1 MWADRCTQ
9 RPHCA
14 LCALNTNDI
23 CPSSTTGLSSGYS
36 IKPSS
41 PSSFLPRTLQL
52 QIKCKSRPVRTLSQN
67 RILVESKCF
76 KVHIYRCQA
85 GSSAGLRRADAV
97 HSASTDPSYSS
108 APCRRCALSTNWPK
122 LQLHRLILLQLQN
135 VVRLSV
141 ENFYFIWTVFTGLKA
156 EEGMLSLDGSRTAYG
171 VHQER

>member
-97 HSASTDPSYSS
+97 HSAPTDPSYSCTGSSCYSYKTWFAS
-108 APCRRCALSTNWPK
+108 ASK
-122 LQLHRLILLQLQN
+122 IFIL
-135 VVRLSV
+135 
-141 ENFYFIWTVFTGLKA
+141 F
-156 EEGMLSLDGSRTAYG
+156 
-171 VHQER
+171 ERFLLA